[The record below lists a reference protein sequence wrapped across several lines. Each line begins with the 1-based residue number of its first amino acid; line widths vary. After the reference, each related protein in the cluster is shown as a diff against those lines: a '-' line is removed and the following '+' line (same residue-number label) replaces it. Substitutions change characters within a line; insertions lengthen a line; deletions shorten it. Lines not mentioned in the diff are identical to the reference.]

1 MVLLAAPSHSTK
13 HHLVTS
19 RSLRRQPT
27 IGNSQALKNVR
38 AGFRQVAAQRRSSR
52 SPKASLVDRFLNAS
66 SGSGDGSDGSSES
79 NKEDMKRVL
88 DAALGS
94 LTVMRNMYEQ
104 REARWIDEMR
114 RVSEDRERVE
124 MLLKQVLGDGHVPM
138 TTTPDAVR

>member
-1 MVLLAAPSHSTK
+1 M
-13 HHLVTS
+13 
-19 RSLRRQPT
+19 
-27 IGNSQALKNVR
+27 
-38 AGFRQVAAQRRSSR
+38 
-52 SPKASLVDRFLNAS
+52 
-66 SGSGDGSDGSSES
+66 
-79 NKEDMKRVL
+79 L